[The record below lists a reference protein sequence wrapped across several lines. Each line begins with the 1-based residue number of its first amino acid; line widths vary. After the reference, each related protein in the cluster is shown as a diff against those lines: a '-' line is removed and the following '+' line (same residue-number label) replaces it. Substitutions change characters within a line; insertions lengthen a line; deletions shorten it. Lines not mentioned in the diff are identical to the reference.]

1 VKELLKSDSI
11 CKSYDQMKKDL
22 VFLTHSVYMYVY
34 DMFIL

>member
-1 VKELLKSDSI
+1 
-11 CKSYDQMKKDL
+11 MKKDL